1 MLQHFYDR
9 HTIRAALSLPL
20 EPELHD
26 LLAARIAHLEAE
38 GLLDMT
44 EIIVIGSDTTEM
56 ALIEAIGFTP
66 LVDADGHRFREPDF
80 CPTLDYVSRVSA
92 SYHEA
97 IQCVGMSGFCFQLLI
112 HDDAD
117 ARLVALCRELAS

>member
-1 MLQHFYDR
+1 MLKHFYDSG
-9 HTIRAALSLPL
+9 TIRASLTLGL

-26 LLAARIAHLEAE
+26 LLAARIVQLEAE

-44 EIIVIGSDTTEM
+44 EIVVIDSDTSE
-56 ALIEAIGFTP
+56 AELIAAIGFTP
-66 LVDADGHRFREPDF
+66 LIDADGHRFGESDF

-92 SYHEA
+92 SYQEA
-97 IQCVGMSGFCFQLLI
+97 IQCIGMSGFCFQLMI

-117 ARLVALCRELAS
+117 ARFVALCRELAK